1 LILRVD
7 MSERRMVVALADCP
21 ARRVPDGTPLTIPQ
35 DTFVTITQALGGNY
49 TVTYHGQM
57 VRVDG
62 TDADKLGLE
71 ADSLSFPEP
80 SDETIREDQ
89 VWQALSSVYD
99 PEIPVD
105 LVNLGLIYSVKIDQ
119 AAKHVAIQM
128 TLTAPACGMGPVLV
142 GDVEYRVR
150 KVPNVTSVKVELVFD
165 PPWARHMMSE
175 EAQLETGMFF

>member
-1 LILRVD
+1 
-7 MSERRMVVALADCP
+7 MVVARADCP
-21 ARRVPDGTPLTIPQ
+21 ARRVPDGTPLTIPK

-49 TVTYHGQM
+49 TVTYNGQM

-62 TDADKLGLE
+62 TDAERLGLE
-71 ADSLSFPEP
+71 PEILSFPEP
-80 SDETIREDQ
+80 VDDQIREDQ
-89 VWQALSSVYD
+89 VWEALRTVFD

-105 LVNLGLIYSVKIDQ
+105 LVNLGLIYSVRIDQ
-119 AAKHVAIQM
+119 AARRVDIQM

-150 KVPNVTSVKVELVFD
+150 LVPNVDLVKVDLVFD
-165 PPWARHMMSE
+165 PPWSREMMSE

>member
-1 LILRVD
+1 
-7 MSERRMVVALADCP
+7 MERRMVVAQADCP
-21 ARRVPDGTPLTIPQ
+21 ARRVPDGTPLTIPK

-49 TVTYHGQM
+49 TLTYHGQM

-71 ADSLSFPEP
+71 PEILEFPAPVDDQINE
-80 SDETIREDQ
+80 EQ
-89 VWQALSSVYD
+89 VWTALKTVFD

-105 LVNLGLIYSVKIDQ
+105 LVNLGLIYAVSIDQ
-119 AAKHVAIQM
+119 AAKRVDIQM
-128 TLTAPACGMGPVLV
+128 TLTAPGCGMGPVLV

-150 KVPNVTSVKVELVFD
+150 RVPNVETVKVDLVFD
-165 PPWARHMMSE
+165 PPWSREMMSE